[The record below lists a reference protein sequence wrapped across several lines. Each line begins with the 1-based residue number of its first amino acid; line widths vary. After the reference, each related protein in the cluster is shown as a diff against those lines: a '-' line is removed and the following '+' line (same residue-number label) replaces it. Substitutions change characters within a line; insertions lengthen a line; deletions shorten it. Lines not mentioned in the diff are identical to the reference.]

1 MVSTTGSFAAS
12 VDGSVCFG
20 SSDDGL
26 GSVTGGAGSVFGVV
40 SGSELGSDSDTGS
53 FAGGS
58 SVFGSAGYGSSVF
71 DSAGFG
77 SVGSDG

>member
-1 MVSTTGSFAAS
+1 LVSTFGSFAAS

-20 SSDDGL
+20 SSDGL

-58 SVFGSAGYGSSVF
+58 SVFGSVGYGSSVF